1 MADYST
7 DARIVLTLNGKQAQ
21 SMMKQLQGD
30 ADTLRK
36 KIDAASKIGD
46 KALMQKF
53 QRELTATNNMMRKLS
68 DNTRGA
74 DAVLRK
80 LDTATPNELR
90 RALSQL
96 NRELR
101 TMERGSAA
109 WDAHVDKIRAV
120 KAEIREINDEIN
132 GDESAVGKIKG
143 FFDGIGGKVL
153 GAGAAI
159 TGLTALTRAAV
170 DAYAGMEQEE
180 ANVRKF
186 TGMTAEQVASLN
198 DEFKKMDTRTSRE
211 QLNMLAQEAGRL
223 GKQSEEDVLGYV
235 RAADKINVALDDI
248 GDGATLTLSKL
259 TGIFGDEKRL
269 GTEKALL
276 SVGSVINEL
285 SQNCSAS
292 APYIAEFAS
301 RVGGVGS
308 QAGMTAQQIMAYA
321 AVFDAANQKVEAS
334 STALSQVIVRIFQDP
349 ANYAKA
355 AGLDV
360 KKFSDL
366 VKTDINAALLELLD
380 ALSKVGGMDVLSP
393 MFADMGEKGSR
404 AVSALSTLAGHI
416 DEVRAQQQVANQAFA
431 EATSI
436 DKEYEVQN
444 NTVAASLEKSR
455 NRLHEVVVELGE
467 RLGPAINLGVRAVTA
482 SANGLISLIG
492 FLSKFKGE
500 LLICVGAIAAYQ
512 MAVHAATI
520 ATAASTAATKA
531 WSVATAIGN
540 KILPVFRLGIAAVT
554 NSVQYFTNGLQVN
567 YAMQQ
572 RWRAAMA
579 GMSFANWT
587 GLILAAG
594 AALLTLAS
602 RWGQARKE
610 AILARREAEK
620 FKQSLVNID
629 EASSEYCA
637 KEISRLN
644 DLYTAATNEAKSTDE
659 RTKAAARLQEL
670 YPDYFKNLSTEEIMV
685 GKAKTAYDSLRDSL
699 IEVARTR
706 AAADKVMENEKKLV
720 TLDQEEQ
727 ALRKQRDD
735 ALRRYNAAKAS
746 YDAEESKLS
755 TFNMLN
761 NQNIMAN
768 KDAEE
773 ARRRMVEAQS
783 EYAKAQTALT
793 SNLSQQKQYTE
804 ANTYLRKKYSP
815 QADAAAQA
823 DEPEATF
830 IPAPNDDDKKK
841 KDKFKAEKEWRA
853 EQQALADLAYQT
865 AEITKEE
872 HARRMAAIDEDYY
885 TRILDRDDL
894 TSKERTEALAKM
906 YEAFNKEVQT
916 GTAELLAEENDR
928 YSREQAQ
935 AQASYRAVLEDQSKS
950 QADITAARERYD
962 IQLEEIQLAHLLRVK
977 NMTVEGTEE
986 RQKAEKALADAEVK
1000 ALENKHKR
1008 LGAKIAES
1016 IRKRREAEKADKKM
1030 KPYNAGVDSPMV
1042 DTKKIYK
1049 EYADAVAALDA
1060 KLRNHAITTKQYN
1073 AALAKL
1079 NKNLASGVWNAVADK
1094 IGGIDGSVMK
1104 LGGTFV
1110 DVFSRIR
1117 ETGKITFEDM
1127 GVLASAAA
1135 DTMAQAFATVSQFI
1149 SMQAD
1154 IDVAHTE
1161 AAYDRKIAAAEGNSY
1176 KEKKL
1181 EKEKQAEVAKIKND
1195 ANRKMYAMQVAQAI
1209 AQTAANALMAYGSLV
1224 GIPVVGP
1231 ALAAVAAAMAIAS
1244 GMIQVAAIKKQQQ
1257 ASEAQGYSEGGFTRP
1272 GRRDEPAGVV
1282 HAGEWVASQKL
1293 VNNPK
1298 TRPLL
1303 EALDYAQRTN
1313 TIGSLT
1319 AADVSRSVTAPMV
1332 IAAQSSAPMQ
1342 PNVVV
1347 NVPPQE
1353 PQTDMAEALARLN
1366 ERLDEPFVTVN
1377 TVTGDAGTQK
1387 AQDDYN
1393 RLMKNKTRKSKK
1405 SK

>member
-30 ADTLRK
+30 AETLRK

-109 WDAHVDKIRAV
+109 WDAHVDKIRQV

-132 GDESAVGKIKG
+132 GHESAVDKTKG

-186 TGMTAEQVASLN
+186 TGMTAEQVGALN
-198 DEFKKMDTRTSRE
+198 EKFKEMDTRTSRE

-235 RAADKINVALDDI
+235 RAADKINVALDDL
-248 GDGATLTLSKL
+248 GEGATLTLSKL

-292 APYIAEFAS
+292 APYIAEFTS

-482 SANGLISLIG
+482 TADGLRALIG
-492 FLSKFKGE
+492 LLTKFKGE
-500 LLICVGAIAAYQ
+500 ILICVGAIAAYQ
-512 MAVHAATI
+512 VAVHAATI

-531 WSVATAIGN
+531 WSVATALGN

-587 GLILAAG
+587 GLVLGLVASI
-594 AALLTLAS
+594 ALL
-602 RWGQARKE
+602 
-610 AILARREAEK
+610 
-620 FKQSLVNID
+620 
-629 EASSEYCA
+629 A
-637 KEISRLN
+637 KR
-644 DLYTAATNEAKSTDE
+644 
-659 RTKAAARLQEL
+659 
-670 YPDYFKNLSTEEIMV
+670 MH
-685 GKAKTAYDSLRDSL
+685 
-699 IEVARTR
+699 
-706 AAADKVMENEKKLV
+706 
-720 TLDQEEQ
+720 
-727 ALRKQRDD
+727 D
-735 ALRRYNAAKAS
+735 A
-746 YDAEESKLS
+746 
-755 TFNMLN
+755 
-761 NQNIMAN
+761 
-768 KDAEE
+768 AEE
-773 ARRRMVEAQS
+773 ARVVERIQEAARKKTAESRTEIDLLVKAMNNEQLAMEERAEAAEKLNSIIPNYNAQLDETTGKYRAS
-783 EYAKAQTALT
+783 TKALNDYISALT
-793 SNLSQQKQYTE
+793 RQYEIEGAKEKLAEIGKEKAEIVTE
-804 ANTYLRKKYSP
+804 LRKSER
-815 QADAAAQA
+815 ARDAAKKNRDSGGGYAYTSSFGAVGNTAFDSAEAMEDAVDAWEMKLRVVERKEQA
-823 DEPEATF
+823 ILDAYGTELQRNAIAKSKSEPDDDDDDDSDY
-830 IPAPNDDDKKK
+830 IPLGDDDKKK

-894 TSKERTEALAKM
+894 TSKERAEALAKM
-906 YEAFNKEVQT
+906 YEAFNKEIQT

-928 YSREQAQ
+928 YAREQAQ

-962 IQLEEIQLAHLLRVK
+962 IQLEEIQLAHLLRMK

-1008 LGAKIAES
+1008 LKAKIAES

-1030 KPYNAGVDSPMV
+1030 KTYNAGVDSPMAGMEG
-1042 DTKKIYK
+1042 IYK

-1060 KLRNHAITTKQYN
+1060 KLRNHTITTKQYN
-1073 AALAKL
+1073 AAMEKL

-1094 IGGIDGSVMK
+1094 IGGIGGSVMK

-1319 AADVSRSVTAPMV
+1319 AADVSRSVMAPMV

-1377 TVTGDAGTQK
+1377 TVTGDAGSQK

>member
-53 QRELTATNNMMRKLS
+53 QKELTATNNMMRKLS

-109 WDAHVDKIRAV
+109 WDAHVDKIRQV

-132 GDESAVGKIKG
+132 GHESAVDKTKG
-143 FFDGIGGKVL
+143 FFDGIGGKML

-198 DEFKKMDTRTSRE
+198 NEFKKMDTRTSRE

-223 GKQSEEDVLGYV
+223 GKQTEEDVLGYV
-235 RAADKINVALDDI
+235 RAADKINVALDDL
-248 GDGATLTLSKL
+248 GEGATLTLSKL

-321 AVFDAANQKVEAS
+321 AVFDTANQKVEAS

-380 ALSKVGGMDVLSP
+380 ALNKVGGMDVLSP
-393 MFADMGEKGSR
+393 IFADMGEKGSR

-482 SANGLISLIG
+482 TADGLRALIR
-492 FLSKFKGE
+492 FLPKFKGE
-500 LLICVGAIAAYQ
+500 ILICVGAITAYQ
-512 MAVHAATI
+512 LAVHASTVATI
-520 ATAASTAATKA
+520 ASTAATKA
-531 WSVATAIGN
+531 WSVATALGN
-540 KILPVFRLGIAAVT
+540 KILPIFRLGIAAVT

-587 GLILAAG
+587 GLVLGLVASI
-594 AALLTLAS
+594 ALL
-602 RWGQARKE
+602 
-610 AILARREAEK
+610 
-620 FKQSLVNID
+620 
-629 EASSEYCA
+629 A
-637 KEISRLN
+637 K
-644 DLYTAATNEAKSTDE
+644 K
-659 RTKAAARLQEL
+659 
-670 YPDYFKNLSTEEIMV
+670 MH
-685 GKAKTAYDSLRDSL
+685 
-699 IEVARTR
+699 
-706 AAADKVMENEKKLV
+706 
-720 TLDQEEQ
+720 
-727 ALRKQRDD
+727 D
-735 ALRRYNAAKAS
+735 A
-746 YDAEESKLS
+746 
-755 TFNMLN
+755 
-761 NQNIMAN
+761 
-768 KDAEE
+768 AEE
-773 ARRRMVEAQS
+773 ARVVERIQEAARKKTAESRTEIDLLVKAMNNEQLAMEERAEAAEKLNRIIPDYNAQLDESTGKYRASTKALNDYIAALTRQYEIEGAKDKLAEIGKEKAEIVS
-783 EYAKAQTALT
+783 ELNKSRQSLDAAKKNRDAGGDYTYTTSFGAVGNTAFDSVAALEASVDTWEGKLRAVEKKEKTILDAYGTAL
-793 SNLSQQKQYTE
+793 Q
-804 ANTYLRKKYSP
+804 R
-815 QADAAAQA
+815 DAISKSKV
-823 DEPEATF
+823 EPTGDDDDDDF
-830 IPAPNDDDKKK
+830 DYIPPGDDDKKK

-872 HARRMAAIDEDYY
+872 HARRMAAFDEDYY

-894 TSKERTEALAKM
+894 TSKERAEALAKM
-906 YEAFNKEVQT
+906 YETFNKEIQT
-916 GTAELLAEENDR
+916 GTAELLSEENDR
-928 YSREQAQ
+928 YAREQAQ
-935 AQASYRAVLEDQSKS
+935 AQAYYRAVLEDQSKS

-962 IQLEEIQLAHLLRVK
+962 MQLEEIQLAHLLRVK

-1008 LGAKIAES
+1008 LEAKIAES

-1030 KPYNAGVDSPMV
+1030 KPYNAGVDSPMA
-1042 DTKKIYK
+1042 DTEKIYK

-1060 KLRNHAITTKQYN
+1060 KLRNHAITTEQYN

-1079 NKNLASGVWNAVADK
+1079 NKNLASGVWNAVADN
-1094 IGGIDGSVMK
+1094 IGGIGGSVMK

-1127 GVLASAAA
+1127 VVLASAAA

-1353 PQTDMAEALARLN
+1353 PQTDMAEALTRLN

-1405 SK
+1405 TK

>member
-30 ADTLRK
+30 AETLRK

-53 QRELTATNNMMRKLS
+53 QKELTATNNMMRKLS

-109 WDAHVDKIRAV
+109 WDAHVDKIRQV

-132 GDESAVGKIKG
+132 GHESAVDKTKG

-198 DEFKKMDTRTSRE
+198 DEFKKMDTRTPRE

-223 GKQSEEDVLGYV
+223 GKQTEEDVLGYV
-235 RAADKINVALDDI
+235 RAADKINVALDDL
-248 GDGATLTLSKL
+248 GEGATLTLSKL

-349 ANYAKA
+349 ANYAMA

-404 AVSALSTLAGHI
+404 AVSALATLAGHI

-436 DKEYEVQN
+436 DAEYEVQN
-444 NTVAASLEKSR
+444 NNVAASLDKAR

-467 RLGPAINLGVRAVTA
+467 RLGPAITLGVRAVTA
-482 SANGLISLIG
+482 TADGLRALIG
-492 FLSKFKGE
+492 FLTKFKGE
-500 LLICVGAIAAYQ
+500 ILICTGAISAYQ
-512 MAVHAATI
+512 AAIHASTI
-520 ATAASTAATKA
+520 ATVASTAATKA
-531 WSVATAIGN
+531 WGVATALGN

-587 GLILAAG
+587 GLVLGLVASI
-594 AALLTLAS
+594 ALL
-602 RWGQARKE
+602 
-610 AILARREAEK
+610 
-620 FKQSLVNID
+620 
-629 EASSEYCA
+629 A
-637 KEISRLN
+637 KR
-644 DLYTAATNEAKSTDE
+644 
-659 RTKAAARLQEL
+659 
-670 YPDYFKNLSTEEIMV
+670 MH
-685 GKAKTAYDSLRDSL
+685 
-699 IEVARTR
+699 
-706 AAADKVMENEKKLV
+706 
-720 TLDQEEQ
+720 
-727 ALRKQRDD
+727 D
-735 ALRRYNAAKAS
+735 A
-746 YDAEESKLS
+746 
-755 TFNMLN
+755 
-761 NQNIMAN
+761 
-768 KDAEE
+768 AEE
-773 ARRRMVEAQS
+773 ARVVERIQAAARKKTAESRTEIDLLVKAMNNEHLAMEERAEAAEKLNRIIPDYNAQLDQTTGKYRASTKALNDYIAALTRQYEIAGAEEKLAEIGKEKAEIVTELRKSERARDAAKKNRDAGGGYTFTTSFGAVGNTAFDSASAMEDAVEAWEKKLRAVERKEQAILDA
-783 EYAKAQTALT
+783 YGTDLQRAAIAKSKTEPDDDDGDDDD
-793 SNLSQQKQYTE
+793 SYTP
-804 ANTYLRKKYSP
+804 LG
-815 QADAAAQA
+815 
-823 DEPEATF
+823 
-830 IPAPNDDDKKK
+830 DDDKKN

-853 EQQALADLAYQT
+853 EQQALADLAYRT
-865 AEITKEE
+865 TEITKEE

-894 TSKERTEALAKM
+894 TSKERAEALAKM
-906 YEAFNKEVQT
+906 YEAFNKEIQT

-928 YSREQAQ
+928 YAREQAQ

-962 IQLEEIQLAHLLRVK
+962 LQLEEIQLGHLLRMK

-1008 LGAKIAES
+1008 IEAKIAES
-1016 IRKRREAEKADKKM
+1016 IRKRREAEKGDKKM
-1030 KPYNAGVDSPMV
+1030 KTYNAGVDSPMA
-1042 DTKKIYK
+1042 DSQEIYK

-1060 KLRNHAITTKQYN
+1060 KLRNHAITTEQYN
-1073 AALAKL
+1073 AALEKL

-1094 IGGIDGSVMK
+1094 IGGIGGSVMK

-1303 EALDYAQRTN
+1303 DALDYAQRTN
-1313 TIGSLT
+1313 TIGALT
-1319 AADVSRSVTAPMV
+1319 AADVSRSVMAPMV

-1377 TVTGDAGTQK
+1377 TVTGDAGSQK

>member
-53 QRELTATNNMMRKLS
+53 QKELTATNNMMRKLS

-109 WDAHVDKIRAV
+109 WDAHVDKIRQV

-132 GDESAVGKIKG
+132 GHESAVDKIKG
-143 FFDGIGGKVL
+143 FFDGIGGKML

-198 DEFKKMDTRTSRE
+198 NEFKKMDTRTSRE

-223 GKQSEEDVLGYV
+223 GKQTEEDVLGYV
-235 RAADKINVALDDI
+235 RAADKINVALDDL
-248 GDGATLTLSKL
+248 GEGATLTLSKL

-334 STALSQVIVRIFQDP
+334 STALSQVIVRIFRDP

-467 RLGPAINLGVRAVTA
+467 RLGPAINLGVRAVTRLA
-482 SANGLISLIG
+482 SILSGIIKVLANNKSAII
-492 FLSKFKGE
+492 
-500 LLICVGAIAAYQ
+500 GAIAAY
-512 MAVHAATI
+512 AAYTLAI
-520 ATAASTAATKA
+520 KGATLATQAYIVVEKAWYALMTAGRGALQALQVSWIAITGGITRATAAMRAFSATLKASGIGIILSLGGMLVGKLFDMTSAAKAAREEQARLNKEHREYIKSLTDVSATAAQYVTDETNRVKA
-531 WSVATAIGN
+531 LYRLATDEKASH
-540 KILPVFRLGIAAVT
+540 KDRLAAV
-554 NSVQYFTNGLQVN
+554 NELK
-567 YAMQQ
+567 
-572 RWRAAMA
+572 AAYPEFLSQLSNEAIMA
-579 GMSFANWT
+579 GQAAAQFDQ
-587 GLILAAG
+587 LAASIRNVARAK
-594 AALLTLAS
+594 AAE
-602 RWGQARKE
+602 KKMIENEE
-610 AILARREAEK
+610 AILDLEIQRDSLQSGNPEAQAKADAERAKLEK
-620 FKQSLVNID
+620 
-629 EASSEYCA
+629 
-637 KEISRLN
+637 
-644 DLYTAATNEAKSTDE
+644 
-659 RTKAAARLQEL
+659 
-670 YPDYFKNLSTEEIMV
+670 IM
-685 GKAKTAYDSLRDSL
+685 SLRDRPKAKRPKNLEEL
-699 IEVARTR
+699 IKFQEQNYRKALRQAQKINPELDEINAKIADRVNANEELAERYQIASTRLAEVTAEGVAR
-706 AAADKVMENEKKLV
+706 
-720 TLDQEEQ
+720 
-727 ALRKQRDD
+727 
-735 ALRRYNAAKAS
+735 
-746 YDAEESKLS
+746 
-755 TFNMLN
+755 
-761 NQNIMAN
+761 N
-768 KDAEE
+768 KPG
-773 ARRRMVEAQS
+773 
-783 EYAKAQTALT
+783 
-793 SNLSQQKQYTE
+793 YTP
-804 ANTYLRKKYSP
+804 SGG
-815 QADAAAQA
+815 
-823 DEPEATF
+823 
-830 IPAPNDDDKKK
+830 DDDKKRGK
-841 KDKFKAEKEWRA
+841 EDKLKAEKEWRA
-853 EQQALADLAYQT
+853 EQQALADLAYQA

-894 TSKERTEALAKM
+894 TSKERAEALAKM
-906 YEAFNKEVQT
+906 YEAFNKEIQT
-916 GTAELLAEENDR
+916 GTVELLAEENER
-928 YSREQAQ
+928 YAREQAQ
-935 AQASYRAVLEDQSKS
+935 AQGAYRAVLEDQSKS

-962 IQLEEIQLAHLLRVK
+962 IKLEEIQLGHLLRMK
-977 NMTVEGTEE
+977 NLTVEGTEE

-1008 LGAKIAES
+1008 LEAKIAES

-1030 KPYNAGVDSPMV
+1030 KTYNAGVDSPMV
-1042 DTKKIYK
+1042 DTEKIYK

-1060 KLRNHAITTKQYN
+1060 KLRNHAITTEQYN

-1094 IGGIDGSVMK
+1094 IGGIGGSVMK

-1117 ETGKITFEDM
+1117 ETGKIAFEDM

-1405 SK
+1405 TK

>member
-1 MADYST
+1 MADYTT

-30 ADTLRK
+30 AETLRK

-46 KALMQKF
+46 KASMQKF

-109 WDAHVDKIRAV
+109 WDAHVDKIRQV

-132 GDESAVGKIKG
+132 GHESAVDKIKG
-143 FFDGIGGKVL
+143 FFNGIGGKML
-153 GAGAAI
+153 GAGAAL
-159 TGLTALTRAAV
+159 TGITALTRAAV

-198 DEFKKMDTRTSRE
+198 DEFKKMDTRSPRE

-223 GKQSEEDVLGYV
+223 GKQTEEDVLGYV
-235 RAADKINVALDDI
+235 RAADKINVALDDL
-248 GDGATLTLSKL
+248 GEGATLTLSKL

-404 AVSALSTLAGHI
+404 AVSALATLAGHI

-436 DKEYEVQN
+436 DAEYEVQN
-444 NTVAASLEKSR
+444 NTVAASLDKAR

-467 RLGPAINLGVRAVTA
+467 RLGPAITLGVRAVTRLA
-482 SANGLISLIG
+482 SILSGIIKTLANNKSAI
-492 FLSKFKGE
+492 
-500 LLICVGAIAAYQ
+500 VGAIAGYVAYTL
-512 MAVHAATI
+512 AIKGATI
-520 ATAASTAATKA
+520 ATQAFIVVEKAWYALLTAGRGALQALQVVWIALTGGITRATAAMRAFNTTMKASGIGLLVSVAGMAIGKLMDMASAAKAAREEQARLNKEHREYIKSLTDVSSTAAQYVTDETNRVKA
-531 WSVATAIGN
+531 LYRVATDEKASR
-540 KILPVFRLGIAAVT
+540 KDRLAAV
-554 NSVQYFTNGLQVN
+554 NELK
-567 YAMQQ
+567 
-572 RWRAAMA
+572 AAYPEFLSQLSNEAIMA
-579 GMSFANWT
+579 GQAAAQFDQ
-587 GLILAAG
+587 LAASIRNVARAK
-594 AALLTLAS
+594 AAE
-602 RWGQARKE
+602 KKMIENEE
-610 AILARREAEK
+610 AILDLEIQRDSLQSGNSDAQAKADAER
-620 FKQSLVNID
+620 
-629 EASSEYCA
+629 A
-637 KEISRLN
+637 KLE
-644 DLYTAATNEAKSTDE
+644 K
-659 RTKAAARLQEL
+659 
-670 YPDYFKNLSTEEIMV
+670 IM
-685 GKAKTAYDSLRDSL
+685 SLRDRPKAKRPKNLEEL
-699 IEVARTR
+699 IKFQEQNYRKALRQAQKINPELDEINAKIADRVNANEELAERYQIASTRLAEVTAEGVAR
-706 AAADKVMENEKKLV
+706 
-720 TLDQEEQ
+720 
-727 ALRKQRDD
+727 
-735 ALRRYNAAKAS
+735 
-746 YDAEESKLS
+746 
-755 TFNMLN
+755 
-761 NQNIMAN
+761 N
-768 KDAEE
+768 KPG
-773 ARRRMVEAQS
+773 
-783 EYAKAQTALT
+783 
-793 SNLSQQKQYTE
+793 YTPS
-804 ANTYLRKKYSP
+804 AG
-815 QADAAAQA
+815 
-823 DEPEATF
+823 
-830 IPAPNDDDKKK
+830 DDDKKK

-853 EQQALADLAYQT
+853 EQQALADLAYQK

-894 TSKERTEALAKM
+894 TSKERAEALAKM
-906 YEAFNKEVQT
+906 YEAFNKEIQT

-928 YSREQAQ
+928 YAREQAQ
-935 AQASYRAVLEDQSKS
+935 AQASYRAVLEDQRKS

-962 IQLEEIQLAHLLRVK
+962 IKLEEIQLGHLLRVK

-1008 LGAKIAES
+1008 LEAKIAES

-1030 KPYNAGVDSPMV
+1030 KPYNAGVDSPMA
-1042 DTKKIYK
+1042 DTEKIYK

-1060 KLRNHAITTKQYN
+1060 KLRNHAITTEQYN

-1094 IGGIDGSVMK
+1094 IGGIGGSVMK

-1377 TVTGDAGTQK
+1377 TVTGDAGSQK
-1387 AQDDYN
+1387 AQDDYK

>member
-1 MADYST
+1 MADYNT

-21 SMMKQLQGD
+21 SMIKQLQGD

-53 QRELTATNNMMRKLS
+53 QKELTATNNMIRKLS

-109 WDAHVDKIRAV
+109 WDAHVAKIRQV

-132 GDESAVGKIKG
+132 GDESAVDKIKG

-186 TGMTAEQVASLN
+186 TGMTAEQVGALN
-198 DEFKKMDTRTSRE
+198 DKFKEMDTRSPRE
-211 QLNMLAQEAGRL
+211 QLNKLAQEAGRL
-223 GKQSEEDVLGYV
+223 GKQTEEDVLGYV
-235 RAADKINVALDDI
+235 RAADKINVALDDL

-301 RVGGVGS
+301 RLGGVGS
-308 QAGMTAQQIMAYA
+308 QAGMTSQQIMAYA
-321 AVFDAANQKVEAS
+321 AVFDAAKQKVEAS

-393 MFADMGEKGSR
+393 MFADMGEKGSH

-482 SANGLISLIG
+482 TADGLRALIG
-492 FLSKFKGE
+492 LLTKFKGE
-500 LLICVGAIAAYQ
+500 ILICVGAIAAYQ
-512 MAVHAATI
+512 VAVHAATI

-531 WSVATAIGN
+531 WSVATALGN

-587 GLILAAG
+587 GLVLGLVASI
-594 AALLTLAS
+594 ALL
-602 RWGQARKE
+602 
-610 AILARREAEK
+610 
-620 FKQSLVNID
+620 
-629 EASSEYCA
+629 A
-637 KEISRLN
+637 KR
-644 DLYTAATNEAKSTDE
+644 
-659 RTKAAARLQEL
+659 
-670 YPDYFKNLSTEEIMV
+670 MH
-685 GKAKTAYDSLRDSL
+685 
-699 IEVARTR
+699 
-706 AAADKVMENEKKLV
+706 
-720 TLDQEEQ
+720 
-727 ALRKQRDD
+727 D
-735 ALRRYNAAKAS
+735 A
-746 YDAEESKLS
+746 
-755 TFNMLN
+755 
-761 NQNIMAN
+761 
-768 KDAEE
+768 AEE
-773 ARRRMVEAQS
+773 ARVVERIQEAARKKTAESRTEIDLLVKAMNNEQLAMEERAEAAEKLNSIIPNYNAQLDETTGKYRAS
-783 EYAKAQTALT
+783 TKALNDYISALT
-793 SNLSQQKQYTE
+793 RQYEIEGAKEKLAEIGKEKAEIVTE
-804 ANTYLRKKYSP
+804 LRKSER
-815 QADAAAQA
+815 ARDAAKKNRDSGGGYAYTSSFGAVGNTAFDSAEAMEDAVDAWEMKLRVVERKEQA
-823 DEPEATF
+823 ILDAYGTELQRNAIAKSKSEPDDDDDDDSDY
-830 IPAPNDDDKKK
+830 IPLGDDDKKK

-894 TSKERTEALAKM
+894 TSKERAEALAKM
-906 YEAFNKEVQT
+906 YEAFNKEIQT

-928 YSREQAQ
+928 YAREQAQ

-962 IQLEEIQLAHLLRVK
+962 IQLEEIQLAHLLRMK

-1008 LGAKIAES
+1008 LKAKIAES

-1030 KPYNAGVDSPMV
+1030 KTYNAGVDSPMAGMEG
-1042 DTKKIYK
+1042 IYK

-1060 KLRNHAITTKQYN
+1060 KLRNHTITTKQYN
-1073 AALAKL
+1073 AAMEKL

-1094 IGGIDGSVMK
+1094 IGGIGGSVMK

-1405 SK
+1405 TK

>member
-53 QRELTATNNMMRKLS
+53 QKELTATNNMMRKLS

-109 WDAHVDKIRAV
+109 WDAHVDKIRQV

-132 GDESAVGKIKG
+132 GHESAVDKTKG

-153 GAGAAI
+153 GVGAAI

-198 DEFKKMDTRTSRE
+198 DEFKKMDTRTPRE

-235 RAADKINVALDDI
+235 RAADKINVALDDL
-248 GDGATLTLSKL
+248 GEGATLTLSKL

-355 AGLDV
+355 AGLNV

-380 ALSKVGGMDVLSP
+380 ALSKVGGMNVLSP

-404 AVSALSTLAGHI
+404 AVSALATLAGHI

-467 RLGPAINLGVRAVTA
+467 RLGPAINLGVRAVTTA
-482 SANGLISLIG
+482 ADGLRALIG
-492 FLSKFKGE
+492 FLTKFKGE
-500 LLICVGAIAAYQ
+500 ILICVGAITAYQ
-512 MAVHAATI
+512 LAVHASTVATI
-520 ATAASTAATKA
+520 ASTAATKA
-531 WSVATAIGN
+531 WSVATALGN

-587 GLILAAG
+587 GLVVGLVGAFALLAKRMHDAAEEAKVVERIQEEARKKTAESRTEIDLLIQAMNNEQLAMEERAEAAEKLNSIIPNYNAQLDETTG
-594 AALLTLAS
+594 KYRASTKALNDYIAALTRQYEIEGAKDKLAEIGKEKAEVVTELRKS
-602 RWGQARKE
+602 ERARD
-610 AILARREAEK
+610 A
-620 FKQSLVNID
+620 
-629 EASSEYCA
+629 A
-637 KEISRLN
+637 K
-644 DLYTAATNEAKSTDE
+644 
-659 RTKAAARLQEL
+659 
-670 YPDYFKNLSTEEIMV
+670 KN
-685 GKAKTAYDSLRDSL
+685 RDSGGGYAYTSSFGAVGNTAFDSA
-699 IEVARTR
+699 EA
-706 AAADKVMENEKKLV
+706 MEDAVDAWEKKLRV
-720 TLDQEEQ
+720 VERKEQ
-727 ALRKQRDD
+727 AILDAYGTELQR
-735 ALRRYNAAKAS
+735 NAIAK
-746 YDAEESKLS
+746 SK
-755 TFNMLN
+755 
-761 NQNIMAN
+761 
-768 KDAEE
+768 
-773 ARRRMVEAQS
+773 
-783 EYAKAQTALT
+783 
-793 SNLSQQKQYTE
+793 
-804 ANTYLRKKYSP
+804 P
-815 QADAAAQA
+815 
-823 DEPEATF
+823 EPEDDDDDGSDYT
-830 IPAPNDDDKKK
+830 PLGDDDKKK
-841 KDKFKAEKEWRA
+841 TDKFKAEKEWRA
-853 EQQALADLAYQT
+853 EQQALADFAYQT

-894 TSKERTEALAKM
+894 TSKERAEALAKM

-928 YSREQAQ
+928 YAREQAQ

-1008 LGAKIAES
+1008 LEAKIAES
-1016 IRKRREAEKADKKM
+1016 IRKRREAEKADKQM
-1030 KPYNAGVDSPMV
+1030 KTYNAGVENPMA
-1042 DTKKIYK
+1042 DTERIYK

-1060 KLRNHAITTKQYN
+1060 KLRNHAITTEQYN

-1094 IGGIDGSVMK
+1094 IGGIGGSVMK

-1117 ETGKITFEDM
+1117 ETGKLTFEDM

-1231 ALAAVAAAMAIAS
+1231 ALAAVAAAMAITS

-1347 NVPPQE
+1347 NMPPQA
-1353 PQTDMAEALARLN
+1353 PQTDMAETLARLN

-1377 TVTGDAGTQK
+1377 TVTGDAGSQK

>member
-53 QRELTATNNMMRKLS
+53 QKELTATNNMMRKLS

-109 WDAHVDKIRAV
+109 WDAHVDKIRQV

-132 GDESAVGKIKG
+132 GHESAVDKTKG

-159 TGLTALTRAAV
+159 TGLRALTRAAV

-198 DEFKKMDTRTSRE
+198 DEFKKMDTRTPRE

-235 RAADKINVALDDI
+235 RAADKINVALDDL
-248 GDGATLTLSKL
+248 GEGATLTLSKL

-467 RLGPAINLGVRAVTA
+467 RLGPAINLGVRAVTRLA
-482 SANGLISLIG
+482 SILSGIIKILANNKSAII
-492 FLSKFKGE
+492 
-500 LLICVGAIAAYQ
+500 GAIAAY
-512 MAVHAATI
+512 AAYTLAIKGATI
-520 ATAASTAATKA
+520 ATQAAIVVEKAWYAVMTAGKGALQALQVGWIAITGGITRATAAMRAFSATLKTSGIGIIISLGGMFVGKLLDMASAAKAAREEQARLNKEHREYIKSLTDVSSTAAQYVTEETNRVKA
-531 WSVATAIGN
+531 LYRVATDEKASR
-540 KILPVFRLGIAAVT
+540 KDRLAAV
-554 NSVQYFTNGLQVN
+554 NELK
-567 YAMQQ
+567 
-572 RWRAAMA
+572 AAYPEFLSQLSNEAIMA
-579 GMSFANWT
+579 GQAAAQFNQ
-587 GLILAAG
+587 LAASIRNVARAK
-594 AALLTLAS
+594 AAEKKLIENE
-602 RWGQARKE
+602 E
-610 AILARREAEK
+610 AILDLEIQRDSLQSGNAGAQAKADAER
-620 FKQSLVNID
+620 
-629 EASSEYCA
+629 A
-637 KEISRLN
+637 KLE
-644 DLYTAATNEAKSTDE
+644 K
-659 RTKAAARLQEL
+659 
-670 YPDYFKNLSTEEIMV
+670 IM
-685 GKAKTAYDSLRDSL
+685 SLRDRPKSKRPKNLEEL
-699 IEVARTR
+699 IKLQQKNYRKALREAQKITPELDEINTKIADRVNANEELAERYQIASTRLAEVTAEGVAR
-706 AAADKVMENEKKLV
+706 
-720 TLDQEEQ
+720 
-727 ALRKQRDD
+727 
-735 ALRRYNAAKAS
+735 
-746 YDAEESKLS
+746 
-755 TFNMLN
+755 
-761 NQNIMAN
+761 N
-768 KDAEE
+768 KPG
-773 ARRRMVEAQS
+773 
-783 EYAKAQTALT
+783 
-793 SNLSQQKQYTE
+793 YTPS
-804 ANTYLRKKYSP
+804 AG
-815 QADAAAQA
+815 
-823 DEPEATF
+823 
-830 IPAPNDDDKKK
+830 DDDKKK

-894 TSKERTEALAKM
+894 TSKERAEALAKM
-906 YEAFNKEVQT
+906 YEAFNKEIQT
-916 GTAELLAEENDR
+916 GTAELLSGENDR
-928 YSREQAQ
+928 YAREQAQ
-935 AQASYRAVLEDQSKS
+935 AQAYYRAVLEDQSKS

-962 IQLEEIQLAHLLRVK
+962 MQLEEIQLAHLLRVK

-1008 LGAKIAES
+1008 LEAKIAES

-1030 KPYNAGVDSPMV
+1030 KPYNAGVDSPMA
-1042 DTKKIYK
+1042 DTVKIYK

-1060 KLRNHAITTKQYN
+1060 KLRNHAITTEQYN

-1094 IGGIDGSVMK
+1094 IGGIGGSVMK

-1149 SMQAD
+1149 SMQAG

-1244 GMIQVAAIKKQQQ
+1244 GMIQVSAIKKQQQ

-1405 SK
+1405 TK

>member
-30 ADTLRK
+30 AETLRK

-53 QRELTATNNMMRKLS
+53 QKELTATNNMMRKLS

-109 WDAHVDKIRAV
+109 WDAHVDKIRQV

-132 GDESAVGKIKG
+132 GHESAVDKTKS

-198 DEFKKMDTRTSRE
+198 DEFKKMDTRSPRE

-223 GKQSEEDVLGYV
+223 GKQTEEDVLGYV
-235 RAADKINVALDDI
+235 RAADKINVALDDL
-248 GDGATLTLSKL
+248 GEGATLTLSKL

-321 AVFDAANQKVEAS
+321 AVFGAANQKVEAS

-380 ALSKVGGMDVLSP
+380 ALSKVGGMNVLSP
-393 MFADMGEKGSR
+393 MFADMGEKGSH

-482 SANGLISLIG
+482 TADGLRALIG
-492 FLSKFKGE
+492 FLTKFKGE
-500 LLICVGAIAAYQ
+500 ILICVGAIAAYQ
-512 MAVHAATI
+512 VAVHAATI

-531 WSVATAIGN
+531 WSVATALGN

-587 GLILAAG
+587 GLVLGLVASI
-594 AALLTLAS
+594 ALL
-602 RWGQARKE
+602 
-610 AILARREAEK
+610 
-620 FKQSLVNID
+620 
-629 EASSEYCA
+629 A
-637 KEISRLN
+637 KR
-644 DLYTAATNEAKSTDE
+644 
-659 RTKAAARLQEL
+659 
-670 YPDYFKNLSTEEIMV
+670 MH
-685 GKAKTAYDSLRDSL
+685 
-699 IEVARTR
+699 
-706 AAADKVMENEKKLV
+706 
-720 TLDQEEQ
+720 
-727 ALRKQRDD
+727 D
-735 ALRRYNAAKAS
+735 A
-746 YDAEESKLS
+746 
-755 TFNMLN
+755 
-761 NQNIMAN
+761 
-768 KDAEE
+768 AEE
-773 ARRRMVEAQS
+773 ARVVERIQEAARKKTAESRTEIDLLVKAMNNEQLAMEERAEAAEKLNSIIPNYNAQLDETTGKYRAS
-783 EYAKAQTALT
+783 TKALNDYIAALT
-793 SNLSQQKQYTE
+793 RQYEIEGAKEKLAEIGKEKAEVVTE
-804 ANTYLRKKYSP
+804 LRKSER
-815 QADAAAQA
+815 ARDAAKKNRDSGGGYTYTSSFGAVGNTAFDSAEAMEDAVDAWEKKLRVVERKEQA
-823 DEPEATF
+823 ILDAYGTELQRNAIAKSKPEPEDDDDDDSDY
-830 IPAPNDDDKKK
+830 IPLGDDDKKK

-894 TSKERTEALAKM
+894 TSKERAEALAKM
-906 YEAFNKEVQT
+906 YEAFNKEIQT

-928 YSREQAQ
+928 YAREQAQ

-962 IQLEEIQLAHLLRVK
+962 IQLEEIQLAHLLRMK

-1008 LGAKIAES
+1008 LKAKIAES

-1030 KPYNAGVDSPMV
+1030 KTYNAGVDSPMAGMEG
-1042 DTKKIYK
+1042 IYK

-1060 KLRNHAITTKQYN
+1060 KLRNHTITTKQYN
-1073 AALAKL
+1073 AAMEKL

-1094 IGGIDGSVMK
+1094 IGGIGGSVMK

-1405 SK
+1405 TK

>member
-30 ADTLRK
+30 AETLRK

-53 QRELTATNNMMRKLS
+53 QKELTATNNMMRKLS

-109 WDAHVDKIRAV
+109 WDAHVDKIRQV

-132 GDESAVGKIKG
+132 GHESAVDKTKG

-198 DEFKKMDTRTSRE
+198 DEFKKMDTRTPRE

-223 GKQSEEDVLGYV
+223 GKQREEDVLGYV

-248 GDGATLTLSKL
+248 GEGATLTLSKL

-404 AVSALSTLAGHI
+404 AVSALATLAGHI

-467 RLGPAINLGVRAVTA
+467 RLGPAINLGVRAVPRLA
-482 SANGLISLIG
+482 SILSGIIKVLANNKSAII
-492 FLSKFKGE
+492 
-500 LLICVGAIAAYQ
+500 GAIAAYATYTLAVKGATLATQ
-512 MAVHAATI
+512 AYIVVEKAWYAVMAAGRGALQALQVGWIAITGGI
-520 ATAASTAATKA
+520 TRATAAMRAFSATLKTSGIGIILSLGGMLVGKLLDMASAAKAAREEQARLNKEHREYIKSLTDVSATAAQYVTDETNRVKA
-531 WSVATAIGN
+531 LYRVATDEKASR
-540 KILPVFRLGIAAVT
+540 KDRLAAV
-554 NSVQYFTNGLQVN
+554 NELK
-567 YAMQQ
+567 
-572 RWRAAMA
+572 AAYPEFLSQLSNEAIMA
-579 GMSFANWT
+579 GQAATQFDQ
-587 GLILAAG
+587 LAASIRNVARAK
-594 AALLTLAS
+594 AAE
-602 RWGQARKE
+602 KKMIENEE
-610 AILARREAEK
+610 AILDLEIQRDSLQSGNTGAQAKADAER
-620 FKQSLVNID
+620 
-629 EASSEYCA
+629 A
-637 KEISRLN
+637 KLE
-644 DLYTAATNEAKSTDE
+644 K
-659 RTKAAARLQEL
+659 
-670 YPDYFKNLSTEEIMV
+670 IM
-685 GKAKTAYDSLRDSL
+685 SLRDRPKSKRPKNLEEL
-699 IEVARTR
+699 IKLQQKNYRKALREAQKINPELDDLNAKIADRVNANEELAERYQIASTRLAEVTAEGVARNKPGYTPSG
-706 AAADKVMENEKKLV
+706 DDEKKKGKV
-720 TLDQEEQ
+720 
-727 ALRKQRDD
+727 
-735 ALRRYNAAKAS
+735 
-746 YDAEESKLS
+746 
-755 TFNMLN
+755 
-761 NQNIMAN
+761 
-768 KDAEE
+768 
-773 ARRRMVEAQS
+773 
-783 EYAKAQTALT
+783 
-793 SNLSQQKQYTE
+793 
-804 ANTYLRKKYSP
+804 
-815 QADAAAQA
+815 
-823 DEPEATF
+823 
-830 IPAPNDDDKKK
+830 
-841 KDKFKAEKEWRA
+841 DKFKAEKEWRA

-894 TSKERTEALAKM
+894 TSKERAEALAKM

-962 IQLEEIQLAHLLRVK
+962 IQLEEIQLGHLLRMK
-977 NMTVEGTEE
+977 NLTVEGTEE

-1008 LGAKIAES
+1008 LKAKIAES

-1030 KPYNAGVDSPMV
+1030 KTYNAGVDSPMA
-1042 DTKKIYK
+1042 DTVKIYK

-1094 IGGIDGSVMK
+1094 IGGISGSVMK

-1127 GVLASAAA
+1127 CVLASAAA

-1405 SK
+1405 TK

>member
-53 QRELTATNNMMRKLS
+53 QKELTATNNMMRKLS

-109 WDAHVDKIRAV
+109 WDAHVDKIRQV

-132 GDESAVGKIKG
+132 GHESAVDKTKG
-143 FFDGIGGKVL
+143 FFDGIGGKML

-198 DEFKKMDTRTSRE
+198 NEFKKMDTRTSRE

-223 GKQSEEDVLGYV
+223 GKQTEEDVLGYV
-235 RAADKINVALDDI
+235 RAADKINVALDDL
-248 GDGATLTLSKL
+248 GEGATLTLSKL

-321 AVFDAANQKVEAS
+321 AVFDTANQKVEAS

-380 ALSKVGGMDVLSP
+380 ALNKVGGMDVLSP
-393 MFADMGEKGSR
+393 IFADMGEKGSR

-416 DEVRAQQQVANQAFA
+416 DEVRAQQEVANQAFA

-444 NTVAASLEKSR
+444 NTVAASLDKAR

-467 RLGPAINLGVRAVTA
+467 RLGPAITLGVRAVTRLA
-482 SANGLISLIG
+482 SILSGIIKTLANNKSAI
-492 FLSKFKGE
+492 
-500 LLICVGAIAAYQ
+500 VGAIAAY
-512 MAVHAATI
+512 AAYTLAIKGATI
-520 ATAASTAATKA
+520 ATQAFIVVEKAWYALLTAGRGALQALQVGWIAITGGITRATAAMRAFSATLKTSGIGIILSLGGMLVGKLFDMASAAKAAREEQARLNKEHREYIKSLTDVSSTAAQYVTDETNRVKA
-531 WSVATAIGN
+531 LYRVATDEKASR
-540 KILPVFRLGIAAVT
+540 KDRLSAVNELKAT
-554 NSVQYFTNGLQVN
+554 YPEFLSQLSNETI
-567 YAMQQ
+567 
-572 RWRAAMA
+572 MA
-579 GMSFANWT
+579 GQAAAQFDQ
-587 GLILAAG
+587 LAASIRNVARAK
-594 AALLTLAS
+594 AAE
-602 RWGQARKE
+602 KKMIENEE
-610 AILARREAEK
+610 AILDLEIQRDSLQSGNAGAQAKADAER
-620 FKQSLVNID
+620 
-629 EASSEYCA
+629 A
-637 KEISRLN
+637 KLE
-644 DLYTAATNEAKSTDE
+644 K
-659 RTKAAARLQEL
+659 
-670 YPDYFKNLSTEEIMV
+670 IM
-685 GKAKTAYDSLRDSL
+685 SLRDRPKSKQPKNLEEL
-699 IEVARTR
+699 I
-706 AAADKVMENEKKLV
+706 KL
-720 TLDQEEQ
+720 QQ
-727 ALRKQRDD
+727 KNYRKALR
-735 ALRRYNAAKAS
+735 
-746 YDAEESKLS
+746 
-755 TFNMLN
+755 
-761 NQNIMAN
+761 
-768 KDAEE
+768 
-773 ARRRMVEAQS
+773 EAQKITP
-783 EYAKAQTALT
+783 ELDELNAKIADRVNANEELAGRYQIASTRLAEVTAEGVVR
-793 SNLSQQKQYTE
+793 NKPGYTPS
-804 ANTYLRKKYSP
+804 AV
-815 QADAAAQA
+815 
-823 DEPEATF
+823 
-830 IPAPNDDDKKK
+830 DDDKKK
-841 KDKFKAEKEWRA
+841 GKVDKFKGEKEWRA

-865 AEITKEE
+865 AEITKGE

-894 TSKERTEALAKM
+894 TSKERAEALAKM
-906 YEAFNKEVQT
+906 YEAFNKEIQT

-928 YSREQAQ
+928 YAREQAQ

-962 IQLEEIQLAHLLRVK
+962 IQLEEIQLAHLLRLK

-1008 LGAKIAES
+1008 LEAKIAES

-1030 KPYNAGVDSPMV
+1030 KPYNAGVDSPMAGSQE
-1042 DTKKIYK
+1042 IYK

-1060 KLRNHAITTKQYN
+1060 KLRNHAITTEQYN

-1094 IGGIDGSVMK
+1094 IGGIGGSVMK

-1353 PQTDMAEALARLN
+1353 PQTDMAETLARLN

-1405 SK
+1405 TK

>member
-30 ADTLRK
+30 AETLRK

-53 QRELTATNNMMRKLS
+53 QKELTATNNMMRKLS

-109 WDAHVDKIRAV
+109 WDAHVDKIRQL

-132 GDESAVGKIKG
+132 GHESAVDKTKG

-198 DEFKKMDTRTSRE
+198 DEFKKMDTRTPRE

-223 GKQSEEDVLGYV
+223 GKQREEDVLGYV
-235 RAADKINVALDDI
+235 RAADKINVALDDL
-248 GDGATLTLSKL
+248 GEGATLTLSKL

-285 SQNCSAS
+285 SQDCSAS

-321 AVFDAANQKVEAS
+321 AVFDTANQKVEAS

-393 MFADMGEKGSR
+393 MFADMGENGSR

-416 DEVRAQQQVANQAFA
+416 DEVRAQQQIANQAFA

-482 SANGLISLIG
+482 GADGLRTFIG
-492 FLSKFKGE
+492 FLTEFKGE
-500 LLICVGAIAAYQ
+500 ILICVGAIAAYQ
-512 MAVHAATI
+512 VAVHAATI
-520 ATAASTAATKA
+520 ATVASTAATKA
-531 WSVATAIGN
+531 WSVATALGN

-587 GLILAAG
+587 GLVLGLVASI
-594 AALLTLAS
+594 ALL
-602 RWGQARKE
+602 
-610 AILARREAEK
+610 
-620 FKQSLVNID
+620 
-629 EASSEYCA
+629 A
-637 KEISRLN
+637 KR
-644 DLYTAATNEAKSTDE
+644 
-659 RTKAAARLQEL
+659 
-670 YPDYFKNLSTEEIMV
+670 MH
-685 GKAKTAYDSLRDSL
+685 
-699 IEVARTR
+699 
-706 AAADKVMENEKKLV
+706 
-720 TLDQEEQ
+720 
-727 ALRKQRDD
+727 D
-735 ALRRYNAAKAS
+735 A
-746 YDAEESKLS
+746 
-755 TFNMLN
+755 
-761 NQNIMAN
+761 
-768 KDAEE
+768 AEE
-773 ARRRMVEAQS
+773 ARVVERIQEAARKKTAESRTEIDLLVKAMNNEQLAMEERAEAAEKLNSIIPNYNAQLDETTGKYRAS
-783 EYAKAQTALT
+783 TKALNDYISALT
-793 SNLSQQKQYTE
+793 RQYEIEGAKEKLAEIGKEKAEIVTE
-804 ANTYLRKKYSP
+804 LRKSER
-815 QADAAAQA
+815 ARDAAKKNRDSGGGYAYTSSFGAVGNTAFDSAEAMEDAVDAWEMKLRVVERKEQA
-823 DEPEATF
+823 ILDAYGTELQRNAIAKSKSEPDDDDDDDSDY
-830 IPAPNDDDKKK
+830 IPLGDDDKKK

-894 TSKERTEALAKM
+894 TSKERAEALAKM
-906 YEAFNKEVQT
+906 YEAFNKEIQT

-928 YSREQAQ
+928 YAREQAQ
-935 AQASYRAVLEDQSKS
+935 AQASYRAVLEDQRKS
-950 QADITAARERYD
+950 QADITSARERYD
-962 IQLEEIQLAHLLRVK
+962 MQLEEIQLAHLLRVK

-1008 LGAKIAES
+1008 LEAKIAES

-1030 KPYNAGVDSPMV
+1030 KPYNAGVDSPMA
-1042 DTKKIYK
+1042 DTEKIYK

-1060 KLRNHAITTKQYN
+1060 KLRNHAITTEQYN

-1094 IGGIDGSVMK
+1094 IGGIGGSVMK

>member
-30 ADTLRK
+30 AETLRK

-109 WDAHVDKIRAV
+109 WDAHVDKIRQV

-132 GDESAVGKIKG
+132 GHESAVDKTKG

-186 TGMTAEQVASLN
+186 TGMTAEQVGALN
-198 DEFKKMDTRTSRE
+198 EKFKEMDTRTSRE

-235 RAADKINVALDDI
+235 RAADKINVALDDL
-248 GDGATLTLSKL
+248 GEGATLTLSKL

-292 APYIAEFAS
+292 APYIAEFTS

-482 SANGLISLIG
+482 TADGLRALIG
-492 FLSKFKGE
+492 FLTKFKGE
-500 LLICVGAIAAYQ
+500 ILICVGAIAAYQ
-512 MAVHAATI
+512 VAVHAATI

-531 WSVATAIGN
+531 WSVATALGN

-587 GLILAAG
+587 GLVLGLVASI
-594 AALLTLAS
+594 ALL
-602 RWGQARKE
+602 
-610 AILARREAEK
+610 
-620 FKQSLVNID
+620 
-629 EASSEYCA
+629 A
-637 KEISRLN
+637 KR
-644 DLYTAATNEAKSTDE
+644 
-659 RTKAAARLQEL
+659 
-670 YPDYFKNLSTEEIMV
+670 MH
-685 GKAKTAYDSLRDSL
+685 
-699 IEVARTR
+699 
-706 AAADKVMENEKKLV
+706 
-720 TLDQEEQ
+720 
-727 ALRKQRDD
+727 D
-735 ALRRYNAAKAS
+735 A
-746 YDAEESKLS
+746 
-755 TFNMLN
+755 
-761 NQNIMAN
+761 
-768 KDAEE
+768 AEE
-773 ARRRMVEAQS
+773 ARVVERIQEAARKKTAESRTEIDLLVKAMNNEQLAMEERAEAAEKLNSIIPNYNAQLDETTGKYRAS
-783 EYAKAQTALT
+783 TKALNDYIAALT
-793 SNLSQQKQYTE
+793 RQYEIEGAKEKLAEIGKEKAEVVTE
-804 ANTYLRKKYSP
+804 LRKSER
-815 QADAAAQA
+815 ARDAAKKNRDSGGGYTYTSSFGAVGNTAFDSAEAMEDAVDAWEKKLRVVERKEQA
-823 DEPEATF
+823 ILDAYGTELQRNAIAKSKPEPEDDDDDGSDDT
-830 IPAPNDDDKKK
+830 PLGDDDKKK

-894 TSKERTEALAKM
+894 TSKERAEALAKM

-928 YSREQAQ
+928 YAREQAQ

-1008 LGAKIAES
+1008 LEAKIAES

-1030 KPYNAGVDSPMV
+1030 KPYNAGVDSPMA
-1042 DTKKIYK
+1042 DTEKIYK

-1060 KLRNHAITTKQYN
+1060 KLRNHAITTEQYN

-1094 IGGIDGSVMK
+1094 IGGIGGSVMK

-1117 ETGKITFEDM
+1117 ETGKIAFEDM

-1405 SK
+1405 TK

>member
-30 ADTLRK
+30 AETLRK

-53 QRELTATNNMMRKLS
+53 QKELTATNNMMRKLS

-109 WDAHVDKIRAV
+109 WDAHVDKIRQV

-132 GDESAVGKIKG
+132 GHESAVDKTKS

-198 DEFKKMDTRTSRE
+198 DEFKKMDTRSPRE

-223 GKQSEEDVLGYV
+223 GKQTEEDVLGYV
-235 RAADKINVALDDI
+235 RAADKINVALDDL
-248 GDGATLTLSKL
+248 GEGATLTLSKL

-308 QAGMTAQQIMAYA
+308 QAGMTSQQIMAYA

-482 SANGLISLIG
+482 TADGLRALIG
-492 FLSKFKGE
+492 LLTKFKGE
-500 LLICVGAIAAYQ
+500 ILICVGAIAAYQ
-512 MAVHAATI
+512 VAVHAATI

-531 WSVATAIGN
+531 WSVATALGN

-587 GLILAAG
+587 GLVLGLVASI
-594 AALLTLAS
+594 ALL
-602 RWGQARKE
+602 
-610 AILARREAEK
+610 
-620 FKQSLVNID
+620 
-629 EASSEYCA
+629 A
-637 KEISRLN
+637 KR
-644 DLYTAATNEAKSTDE
+644 
-659 RTKAAARLQEL
+659 
-670 YPDYFKNLSTEEIMV
+670 MH
-685 GKAKTAYDSLRDSL
+685 
-699 IEVARTR
+699 
-706 AAADKVMENEKKLV
+706 
-720 TLDQEEQ
+720 
-727 ALRKQRDD
+727 D
-735 ALRRYNAAKAS
+735 A
-746 YDAEESKLS
+746 
-755 TFNMLN
+755 
-761 NQNIMAN
+761 
-768 KDAEE
+768 AEE
-773 ARRRMVEAQS
+773 ARVVERIQEAARKKTAESRTEIDLLVKAMNNEQLAMEERAEAAEKLNSIIPNYNAQLDETTGKYRAS
-783 EYAKAQTALT
+783 TKALNDYISALT
-793 SNLSQQKQYTE
+793 RQYEIEGAKEKLAEIGKEKAEIVTE
-804 ANTYLRKKYSP
+804 LRKSER
-815 QADAAAQA
+815 ARDAAKKNRDSGGGYAYTSSFGAVGNTAFDSAEAMEDAVDAWEMKLRVVERKEQA
-823 DEPEATF
+823 ILDAYGTELQRNAIAKSKSEPDDDDDDDSDY
-830 IPAPNDDDKKK
+830 IPLGDDDKKK

-894 TSKERTEALAKM
+894 TSKERAEALAKM
-906 YEAFNKEVQT
+906 YEAFNKEIQT

-928 YSREQAQ
+928 YAREQAQ

-962 IQLEEIQLAHLLRVK
+962 IQLEEIQLAHLLRMK

-1008 LGAKIAES
+1008 LKAKIAES

-1030 KPYNAGVDSPMV
+1030 KTYNAGVDSPMAGMEG
-1042 DTKKIYK
+1042 IYK

-1060 KLRNHAITTKQYN
+1060 KLRNHTITTKQYN
-1073 AALAKL
+1073 AAMEKL

-1094 IGGIDGSVMK
+1094 IGGIGGSVMK

-1127 GVLASAAA
+1127 VVLASAAA

-1405 SK
+1405 TK

>member
-30 ADTLRK
+30 AETLRK

-53 QRELTATNNMMRKLS
+53 QKELTATNNMMRKLS

-109 WDAHVDKIRAV
+109 WDAHVDKIRQV

-132 GDESAVGKIKG
+132 GHESAVDKTKG

-159 TGLTALTRAAV
+159 TGLRALTRAAV

-198 DEFKKMDTRTSRE
+198 DEFKKMDTRTPRE

-235 RAADKINVALDDI
+235 RAADKINVALDAL
-248 GDGATLTLSKL
+248 GEGATLTLSKL

-467 RLGPAINLGVRAVTA
+467 RLGPAINLGVRAVTRLA
-482 SANGLISLIG
+482 SILSGIIKILANNKSAII
-492 FLSKFKGE
+492 
-500 LLICVGAIAAYQ
+500 GAIAAY
-512 MAVHAATI
+512 AAYTLAIKGATI
-520 ATAASTAATKA
+520 ATQTAIVVEKAWYAVMTAGKGALQALQVGWIAITGGITRATAAMRAFSATLKTSGIGIIISLGGMFVGKLLDMASAAKAAREEQARLNKEHREYIKSLTDVSSTAAQYVTEETNRVKA
-531 WSVATAIGN
+531 LYRVATDEKASR
-540 KILPVFRLGIAAVT
+540 KDRLAAV
-554 NSVQYFTNGLQVN
+554 NELK
-567 YAMQQ
+567 
-572 RWRAAMA
+572 AAYPEFLSQLSNEAIMA
-579 GMSFANWT
+579 GQAAAQFNQ
-587 GLILAAG
+587 LAASIRNVARAK
-594 AALLTLAS
+594 AAEKKLIENE
-602 RWGQARKE
+602 E
-610 AILARREAEK
+610 AILDLEIQRDSLQSGNAGAQAKADAER
-620 FKQSLVNID
+620 
-629 EASSEYCA
+629 A
-637 KEISRLN
+637 KLE
-644 DLYTAATNEAKSTDE
+644 K
-659 RTKAAARLQEL
+659 
-670 YPDYFKNLSTEEIMV
+670 IM
-685 GKAKTAYDSLRDSL
+685 SLRDRPKSKRPKNLEEL
-699 IEVARTR
+699 IKLQQKNYRKALREAQKITPELDEINTKIADRVNANEELAERYQIASTRLAEVTAEGVAR
-706 AAADKVMENEKKLV
+706 
-720 TLDQEEQ
+720 
-727 ALRKQRDD
+727 
-735 ALRRYNAAKAS
+735 
-746 YDAEESKLS
+746 
-755 TFNMLN
+755 
-761 NQNIMAN
+761 N
-768 KDAEE
+768 KPG
-773 ARRRMVEAQS
+773 
-783 EYAKAQTALT
+783 
-793 SNLSQQKQYTE
+793 YTPS
-804 ANTYLRKKYSP
+804 AG
-815 QADAAAQA
+815 
-823 DEPEATF
+823 
-830 IPAPNDDDKKK
+830 DDDKKK

-853 EQQALADLAYQT
+853 EQQALAELAYQT

-894 TSKERTEALAKM
+894 TSKERAEALAKM
-906 YEAFNKEVQT
+906 YEAFNKEIQT

-928 YSREQAQ
+928 YAREQAQ

-962 IQLEEIQLAHLLRVK
+962 MQLEEIQLAHLLRVK
-977 NMTVEGTEE
+977 NMTVEGTAE

-1008 LGAKIAES
+1008 LKAKIAES

-1030 KPYNAGVDSPMV
+1030 KTYNAGVDSPMA
-1042 DTKKIYK
+1042 DTEKIYK

-1060 KLRNHAITTKQYN
+1060 KLRNHAITTEQYN
-1073 AALAKL
+1073 AALEKL

-1353 PQTDMAEALARLN
+1353 PQTDMAEALTRLN

-1405 SK
+1405 TK

>member
-1 MADYST
+1 MADYNT

-21 SMMKQLQGD
+21 SMIKQLQGD

-53 QRELTATNNMMRKLS
+53 QKELTATNNMMRKLS

-109 WDAHVDKIRAV
+109 WDAHVAKIRQV

-132 GDESAVGKIKG
+132 GDESAVDKIKG

-186 TGMTAEQVASLN
+186 TGMTAEQVGALN
-198 DEFKKMDTRTSRE
+198 DKFKEMDTRSPRE
-211 QLNMLAQEAGRL
+211 QLNKLAQEAGRL
-223 GKQSEEDVLGYV
+223 GKQTEEDVLGYV
-235 RAADKINVALDDI
+235 RAADKINVALDDL
-248 GDGATLTLSKL
+248 GEGATLTLSKL
-259 TGIFGDEKRL
+259 TGVFGDEKRL

-301 RVGGVGS
+301 RLAGVGS
-308 QAGMTAQQIMAYA
+308 QAGMTAPQIMAYA

-393 MFADMGEKGSR
+393 MFADMGEKGSH

-482 SANGLISLIG
+482 TADGLRALIG
-492 FLSKFKGE
+492 FLTKFKGE
-500 LLICVGAIAAYQ
+500 ILICVGAIAAYQ
-512 MAVHAATI
+512 VAVHAATI

-531 WSVATAIGN
+531 WSVATALGN

-587 GLILAAG
+587 GLVLGLVASIALLAKRMHDAAEEASVVERIQEAARKKTAESRTEIDLLVKAMNNEQLAMEERAEAAEELNSIIPNYNAQLDETTG
-594 AALLTLAS
+594 KYRASTKALNDYIAALT
-602 RWGQARKE
+602 RQYEIEG
-610 AILARREAEK
+610 
-620 FKQSLVNID
+620 
-629 EASSEYCA
+629 A
-637 KEISRLN
+637 KEKLAEIGKEKAEVVTELRN
-644 DLYTAATNEAKSTDE
+644 AERARDAAK
-659 RTKAAARLQEL
+659 
-670 YPDYFKNLSTEEIMV
+670 KN
-685 GKAKTAYDSLRDSL
+685 RDSGGGYTYTSSFGAVGNTAFDSA
-699 IEVARTR
+699 EA
-706 AAADKVMENEKKLV
+706 MEDAVDAWEKKLRV
-720 TLDQEEQ
+720 VERKEQ
-727 ALRKQRDD
+727 AILDAYSTELQR
-735 ALRRYNAAKAS
+735 NAIAK
-746 YDAEESKLS
+746 SK
-755 TFNMLN
+755 
-761 NQNIMAN
+761 
-768 KDAEE
+768 
-773 ARRRMVEAQS
+773 
-783 EYAKAQTALT
+783 
-793 SNLSQQKQYTE
+793 
-804 ANTYLRKKYSP
+804 P
-815 QADAAAQA
+815 
-823 DEPEATF
+823 EPEDDDDDGSDDT
-830 IPAPNDDDKKK
+830 PLGDDDKKK

-872 HARRMAAIDEDYY
+872 HARRMAAIDENYY

-894 TSKERTEALAKM
+894 TSKERAEALAKM
-906 YEAFNKEVQT
+906 YEAFNKEVQA
-916 GTAELLAEENDR
+916 GTAELLAEENER
-928 YSREQAQ
+928 YAREQAQ
-935 AQASYRAVLEDQSKS
+935 AQASYRAVLGDQSKS

-962 IQLEEIQLAHLLRVK
+962 MQLEEIQLAHLLRVK

-1008 LGAKIAES
+1008 QEAKIAES

-1030 KPYNAGVDSPMV
+1030 KTYNAGVDSPM
-1042 DTKKIYK
+1042 TGMEGIYK
-1049 EYADAVAALDA
+1049 EYAEAVAALDA
-1060 KLRNHAITTKQYN
+1060 KLRNHAITTEQYN
-1073 AALAKL
+1073 AALEKL

-1094 IGGIDGSVMK
+1094 IGGIGGSVMK

-1117 ETGKITFEDM
+1117 ETGKMTFEDM

-1135 DTMAQAFATVSQFI
+1135 DTIAQAFASVSQFI

-1195 ANRKMYAMQVAQAI
+1195 ANRKMYAMQVAQAL

-1387 AQDDYN
+1387 AQEDYN

-1405 SK
+1405 TK

>member
-1 MADYST
+1 MA
-7 DARIVLTLNGKQAQ
+7 R
-21 SMMKQLQGD
+21 
-30 ADTLRK
+30 
-36 KIDAASKIGD
+36 
-46 KALMQKF
+46 
-53 QRELTATNNMMRKLS
+53 
-68 DNTRGA
+68 
-74 DAVLRK
+74 
-80 LDTATPNELR
+80 
-90 RALSQL
+90 
-96 NRELR
+96 
-101 TMERGSAA
+101 
-109 WDAHVDKIRAV
+109 
-120 KAEIREINDEIN
+120 
-132 GDESAVGKIKG
+132 
-143 FFDGIGGKVL
+143 
-153 GAGAAI
+153 
-159 TGLTALTRAAV
+159 
-170 DAYAGMEQEE
+170 
-180 ANVRKF
+180 
-186 TGMTAEQVASLN
+186 
-198 DEFKKMDTRTSRE
+198 
-211 QLNMLAQEAGRL
+211 
-223 GKQSEEDVLGYV
+223 
-235 RAADKINVALDDI
+235 
-248 GDGATLTLSKL
+248 
-259 TGIFGDEKRL
+259 
-269 GTEKALL
+269 
-276 SVGSVINEL
+276 
-285 SQNCSAS
+285 
-292 APYIAEFAS
+292 
-301 RVGGVGS
+301 
-308 QAGMTAQQIMAYA
+308 
-321 AVFDAANQKVEAS
+321 
-334 STALSQVIVRIFQDP
+334 
-349 ANYAKA
+349 
-355 AGLDV
+355 
-360 KKFSDL
+360 
-366 VKTDINAALLELLD
+366 
-380 ALSKVGGMDVLSP
+380 
-393 MFADMGEKGSR
+393 
-404 AVSALSTLAGHI
+404 
-416 DEVRAQQQVANQAFA
+416 
-431 EATSI
+431 
-436 DKEYEVQN
+436 
-444 NTVAASLEKSR
+444 
-455 NRLHEVVVELGE
+455 
-467 RLGPAINLGVRAVTA
+467 
-482 SANGLISLIG
+482 
-492 FLSKFKGE
+492 
-500 LLICVGAIAAYQ
+500 
-512 MAVHAATI
+512 
-520 ATAASTAATKA
+520 
-531 WSVATAIGN
+531 
-540 KILPVFRLGIAAVT
+540 
-554 NSVQYFTNGLQVN
+554 
-567 YAMQQ
+567 
-572 RWRAAMA
+572 
-579 GMSFANWT
+579 
-587 GLILAAG
+587 
-594 AALLTLAS
+594 
-602 RWGQARKE
+602 
-610 AILARREAEK
+610 
-620 FKQSLVNID
+620 
-629 EASSEYCA
+629 
-637 KEISRLN
+637 
-644 DLYTAATNEAKSTDE
+644 
-659 RTKAAARLQEL
+659 
-670 YPDYFKNLSTEEIMV
+670 
-685 GKAKTAYDSLRDSL
+685 
-699 IEVARTR
+699 
-706 AAADKVMENEKKLV
+706 
-720 TLDQEEQ
+720 
-727 ALRKQRDD
+727 
-735 ALRRYNAAKAS
+735 
-746 YDAEESKLS
+746 
-755 TFNMLN
+755 
-761 NQNIMAN
+761 
-768 KDAEE
+768 
-773 ARRRMVEAQS
+773 
-783 EYAKAQTALT
+783 
-793 SNLSQQKQYTE
+793 
-804 ANTYLRKKYSP
+804 
-815 QADAAAQA
+815 
-823 DEPEATF
+823 
-830 IPAPNDDDKKK
+830 
-841 KDKFKAEKEWRA
+841 

-894 TSKERTEALAKM
+894 TSKERAEALAKM
-906 YEAFNKEVQT
+906 YEAFNKEIQT

-928 YSREQAQ
+928 YAREQAQ

-962 IQLEEIQLAHLLRVK
+962 IQLEEIQLAHLLRMK

-1008 LGAKIAES
+1008 LKAKIAES

-1030 KPYNAGVDSPMV
+1030 KTYNAGVDSPMAGMEG
-1042 DTKKIYK
+1042 IYK

-1060 KLRNHAITTKQYN
+1060 KLRNHTITTKQYN
-1073 AALAKL
+1073 AAMEKL

-1094 IGGIDGSVMK
+1094 IGGIGGSVMK

-1127 GVLASAAA
+1127 CVLASAAA

-1405 SK
+1405 TK

>member
-1 MADYST
+1 MADYNT

-30 ADTLRK
+30 AETLRK

-53 QRELTATNNMMRKLS
+53 QKELTATNNMMRKLS

-109 WDAHVDKIRAV
+109 WDAHVDKIRQV

-132 GDESAVGKIKG
+132 GHESAVDKTKS

-198 DEFKKMDTRTSRE
+198 DEFKKMDTRSPRE

-223 GKQSEEDVLGYV
+223 GKQTEEDVLGYV
-235 RAADKINVALDDI
+235 RAADKINVALDDL
-248 GDGATLTLSKL
+248 GEGATLTLSKL

-308 QAGMTAQQIMAYA
+308 QAGMTSQQIMAYA

-482 SANGLISLIG
+482 TADGLRALIG
-492 FLSKFKGE
+492 LLTKFKGE
-500 LLICVGAIAAYQ
+500 ILICVGAIAAYQ
-512 MAVHAATI
+512 VAVHAATI

-531 WSVATAIGN
+531 WSVATALGN

-587 GLILAAG
+587 GLVLGLVASI
-594 AALLTLAS
+594 ALL
-602 RWGQARKE
+602 
-610 AILARREAEK
+610 
-620 FKQSLVNID
+620 
-629 EASSEYCA
+629 A
-637 KEISRLN
+637 KR
-644 DLYTAATNEAKSTDE
+644 
-659 RTKAAARLQEL
+659 
-670 YPDYFKNLSTEEIMV
+670 MH
-685 GKAKTAYDSLRDSL
+685 
-699 IEVARTR
+699 
-706 AAADKVMENEKKLV
+706 
-720 TLDQEEQ
+720 
-727 ALRKQRDD
+727 D
-735 ALRRYNAAKAS
+735 A
-746 YDAEESKLS
+746 
-755 TFNMLN
+755 
-761 NQNIMAN
+761 
-768 KDAEE
+768 AEE
-773 ARRRMVEAQS
+773 ARVVERIQEAARKKTAESRTEIDLLVKAMNNEQLAMEERAEAAEKLNSIIPNYNAQLDETTGKYRAS
-783 EYAKAQTALT
+783 TKALNDYISALT
-793 SNLSQQKQYTE
+793 RQYEIEGAKEKLAEIGKEKAEIVTE
-804 ANTYLRKKYSP
+804 LRKSER
-815 QADAAAQA
+815 ARDAAKKNRDSGGGYAYTSSFGAVGNTAFDSAEAMEDAVDAWEMKLRVVERKEQA
-823 DEPEATF
+823 ILDAYGTELQRNAIAKSKSEPDDDDDDDSDY
-830 IPAPNDDDKKK
+830 IPLGDDDKKK

-894 TSKERTEALAKM
+894 TSKERAEALAKM
-906 YEAFNKEVQT
+906 YEAFNKEIQT

-928 YSREQAQ
+928 YAREQAQ

-962 IQLEEIQLAHLLRVK
+962 IQLEEIQLAHLLRMK

-1008 LGAKIAES
+1008 LKAKIAES
-1016 IRKRREAEKADKKM
+1016 IRKRREAATADKKM
-1030 KPYNAGVDSPMV
+1030 KTYNAGVDSPMAGMEG
-1042 DTKKIYK
+1042 IYK

-1060 KLRNHAITTKQYN
+1060 KLRNHTITTKQYN
-1073 AALAKL
+1073 AAMEKL

-1094 IGGIDGSVMK
+1094 IGGIGGSVMK

-1127 GVLASAAA
+1127 AVLASAAA

-1405 SK
+1405 TK

>member
-53 QRELTATNNMMRKLS
+53 QKELTATNNMMRKLS

-109 WDAHVDKIRAV
+109 WDAHVAKIRQV

-132 GDESAVGKIKG
+132 GDESTFDKIKG

-223 GKQSEEDVLGYV
+223 GKQTEEDVLGYV
-235 RAADKINVALDDI
+235 RAADKINVALDDL
-248 GDGATLTLSKL
+248 GEGATLTLSKL

-292 APYIAEFAS
+292 APYIAEFTS

-393 MFADMGEKGSR
+393 MFADMGEKGSH
-404 AVSALSTLAGHI
+404 AVSALATLAGHI

-467 RLGPAINLGVRAVTA
+467 RLGPAINLGVRAVTRLVSILSGIIKVLA
-482 SANGLISLIG
+482 NNKSAII
-492 FLSKFKGE
+492 
-500 LLICVGAIAAYQ
+500 GAIAAYAAYTLAIKGATLATQ
-512 MAVHAATI
+512 AYIVVEKAWYAVMAAGRGALQALQVGWIAITGGI
-520 ATAASTAATKA
+520 TRATAAMRAFSATLKTSGIGIILALGGMLVGKLLDMASAAKAAREEQARLNKEHREYIKSLTDVSATAAQYVTDETNRVKA
-531 WSVATAIGN
+531 LYRVATDETASR
-540 KILPVFRLGIAAVT
+540 KDRLAAV
-554 NSVQYFTNGLQVN
+554 NELK
-567 YAMQQ
+567 
-572 RWRAAMA
+572 AAYPEFLSQLSNESIMA
-579 GMSFANWT
+579 GQAAAQFDQ
-587 GLILAAG
+587 LAASIRNVARAK
-594 AALLTLAS
+594 AAE
-602 RWGQARKE
+602 KKMIENEE
-610 AILARREAEK
+610 AILDLEIQRDSIQSGNAGAQAKADAERAKLEKIMSLRNRPKTKQPKNLEELIKLQQRNYRKALREAQKINPELDDLNAK
-620 FKQSLVNID
+620 IADRVNANEELAERYQI
-629 EASSEYCA
+629 AST
-637 KEISRLN
+637 RLAEV
-644 DLYTAATNEAKSTDE
+644 TAE
-659 RTKAAARLQEL
+659 
-670 YPDYFKNLSTEEIMV
+670 
-685 GKAKTAYDSLRDSL
+685 G
-699 IEVARTR
+699 VARNKPEYTPSG
-706 AAADKVMENEKKLV
+706 DDEKKKGKV
-720 TLDQEEQ
+720 
-727 ALRKQRDD
+727 
-735 ALRRYNAAKAS
+735 
-746 YDAEESKLS
+746 
-755 TFNMLN
+755 
-761 NQNIMAN
+761 
-768 KDAEE
+768 
-773 ARRRMVEAQS
+773 
-783 EYAKAQTALT
+783 
-793 SNLSQQKQYTE
+793 
-804 ANTYLRKKYSP
+804 
-815 QADAAAQA
+815 
-823 DEPEATF
+823 
-830 IPAPNDDDKKK
+830 
-841 KDKFKAEKEWRA
+841 DKFNAEKEWRA

-885 TRILDRDDL
+885 TRILDRNDL
-894 TSKERTEALAKM
+894 TSKERAEALAKM
-906 YEAFNKEVQT
+906 YEAFNNEVQT

-1008 LGAKIAES
+1008 QEAKIAES

-1030 KPYNAGVDSPMV
+1030 KPYNAGVDSPMA
-1042 DTKKIYK
+1042 DTEKIYK

-1073 AALAKL
+1073 AALEKL

-1094 IGGIDGSVMK
+1094 IGGIGGSVMK

-1405 SK
+1405 TK

>member
-30 ADTLRK
+30 AETLRK

-53 QRELTATNNMMRKLS
+53 QKELTATNNMMRKLS

-109 WDAHVDKIRAV
+109 WDAHVDKIRQV
-120 KAEIREINDEIN
+120 RAEIREINDEIN
-132 GDESAVGKIKG
+132 GHESAVDKTKG

-198 DEFKKMDTRTSRE
+198 DEFKKMDTRTPRE

-235 RAADKINVALDDI
+235 RSSDKINVALDDL
-248 GDGATLTLSKL
+248 GEGATLTLSKL

-467 RLGPAINLGVRAVTA
+467 RLGPAINLGVRAVTRLA
-482 SANGLISLIG
+482 SILSGIIKVLANNKSAII
-492 FLSKFKGE
+492 
-500 LLICVGAIAAYQ
+500 GAIAAY
-512 MAVHAATI
+512 AAYTLAI
-520 ATAASTAATKA
+520 KGATLATQAYIVVEKAWYALMTAGRGALQALQVVWIALTGGITRATAAMRAFNTTLKASGIGLIVSIAGMAVGKLLDMASAAKAAREEQARLNKEHREYIKSLTDVSSTAAQYVTEETNRVKA
-531 WSVATAIGN
+531 LYRVATDEKASR
-540 KILPVFRLGIAAVT
+540 KDRLAAV
-554 NSVQYFTNGLQVN
+554 NELK
-567 YAMQQ
+567 
-572 RWRAAMA
+572 AAYPEFLSQLSNEAIMA
-579 GMSFANWT
+579 GQAAAQFDQ
-587 GLILAAG
+587 LAASIRNVARAK
-594 AALLTLAS
+594 AAE
-602 RWGQARKE
+602 KKMIENEE
-610 AILARREAEK
+610 AILDLEIQRDSLQSGNAGAQAKADAER
-620 FKQSLVNID
+620 
-629 EASSEYCA
+629 A
-637 KEISRLN
+637 KLE
-644 DLYTAATNEAKSTDE
+644 K
-659 RTKAAARLQEL
+659 
-670 YPDYFKNLSTEEIMV
+670 IM
-685 GKAKTAYDSLRDSL
+685 SLRDRPKSKRPKNLEEL
-699 IEVARTR
+699 IKLQQKNYRKALREAQKITPELDEINTKIADRVNANEELAERYQIASTRLAEVTAEGVAR
-706 AAADKVMENEKKLV
+706 
-720 TLDQEEQ
+720 
-727 ALRKQRDD
+727 
-735 ALRRYNAAKAS
+735 
-746 YDAEESKLS
+746 
-755 TFNMLN
+755 
-761 NQNIMAN
+761 N
-768 KDAEE
+768 KPG
-773 ARRRMVEAQS
+773 
-783 EYAKAQTALT
+783 
-793 SNLSQQKQYTE
+793 YTPS
-804 ANTYLRKKYSP
+804 AG
-815 QADAAAQA
+815 
-823 DEPEATF
+823 
-830 IPAPNDDDKKK
+830 DDDKKK

-894 TSKERTEALAKM
+894 TSKERAEALAKM
-906 YEAFNKEVQT
+906 YEAFNKEIQT

-928 YSREQAQ
+928 YAREQAQ

-962 IQLEEIQLAHLLRVK
+962 IQLEEIQLAHLLRMK

-1008 LGAKIAES
+1008 LKAKIAES

-1079 NKNLASGVWNAVADK
+1079 NKNLASGVWNAVSDK
-1094 IGGIDGSVMK
+1094 IGGIGGSVMK

-1154 IDVAHTE
+1154 FDVAHTE

-1405 SK
+1405 TK